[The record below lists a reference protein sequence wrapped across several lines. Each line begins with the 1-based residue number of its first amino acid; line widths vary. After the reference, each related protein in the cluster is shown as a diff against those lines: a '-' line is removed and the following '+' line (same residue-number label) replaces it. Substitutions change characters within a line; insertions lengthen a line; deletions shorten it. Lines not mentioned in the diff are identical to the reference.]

1 MFNWR
6 SKLTTIDQSNLS
18 FTPGKMALVKLNN
31 QGKLL
36 VLTNQNVVKIKLQSQ
51 RLAHILA
58 VLRKNLIWLSVS

>member
-6 SKLTTIDQSNLS
+6 SKLS